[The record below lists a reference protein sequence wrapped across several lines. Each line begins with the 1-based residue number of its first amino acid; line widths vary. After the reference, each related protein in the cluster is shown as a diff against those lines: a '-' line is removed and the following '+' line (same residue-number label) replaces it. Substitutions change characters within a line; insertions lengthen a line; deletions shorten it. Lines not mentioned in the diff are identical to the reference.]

1 MSVSLS
7 AVNLYVK
14 VKSVKQEEL
23 YSAQQELARLGYK
36 AQVDQHD
43 SWHRIYAGAF
53 RSQKKASRA
62 LAKIRKY
69 ISPDAYIIDF
79 AIDPN
84 DSASEKEE
92 SQKSEKFFIGFTA
105 GKTKF
110 SVTEDSISED
120 LPLYFQLE
128 DSSIN
133 YGVEFG
139 YYFTK
144 NIFATLNYQFSDM
157 KHISFNHAFSTL
169 NYQLDGIYSIS
180 PYIGLVGG
188 YGIMSWKSSPIDMV
202 STTETTAS
210 FIGGIQVG
218 TEIAINDE
226 LSTYIFY
233 RYIKTD
239 YASDVSLDADTK
251 KIGYNTD
258 QNLNIGIKYNF

>member
-1 MSVSLS
+1 MYVSLS
-7 AVNLYVK
+7 AAQLYVK
-14 VKSVKQEEL
+14 VKSVKQDGL
-23 YSAQQELARLGYK
+23 YSAQQELNKIGYK
-36 AQVDQHD
+36 AHVDQHD
-43 SWHRIYAGAF
+43 SWHRVYAGIF
-53 RSQKKASRA
+53 RNQREASIA
-62 LAKIRKY
+62 LGRIKKY

-84 DSASEKEE
+84 DTASEKEE
-92 SQKSEKFFIGFTA
+92 SKKSKKSFIGFTV
-105 GKTKF
+105 GMTQF
-110 SVTEDSISED
+110 EVTEDSISQD

-139 YYFTK
+139 HYFSK

-169 NYQLDGIYSIS
+169 NYQFDGIYSIS

-210 FIGGIQVG
+210 FVGGIQLG
-218 TEIAINDE
+218 TEISINDE
-226 LSTYIFY
+226 ISMYIFY
-233 RYIKTD
+233 RYLKFD
-239 YASDVSLDADTK
+239 YASDVKIDNDEK
-251 KIGYNTD
+251 HIGYNSD
-258 QNLNIGIKYNF
+258 QNVNIGILYNF